1 MGKVWGGSSLRHGV
15 IAATALVISLFSVSA
30 IASLEGNFSG
40 TTTSNLECSPQSFF
54 GSSLSTTISLQ
65 ATLVSPGVSTII
77 ITIISGDYTYTG
89 SGAANESGST
99 FFIGANGSLVA
110 TTGDSNVDGSY
121 TGVPYTDGGSP
132 ITASLN
138 PDGSLNFGSG
148 DGIFTGAPCGGG
160 SFFTNATTLLP
171 VSAIGGAINTE
182 ITNGAT
188 VREAVVFHYK
198 IQHQTREISR
208 QATAGADG
216 TRHSLRSHAS
226 DNQFMMEGATGL
238 NAGDGSTIPYGFW
251 GNYTYSDYDNDL
263 STTAFDGN
271 NHSFLGGVDFAFWE
285 NTVLGVAFG
294 YDNGDIDTTFNL
306 GQIDTDSYTIAP
318 YFGALLT
325 DTLSIDFNMGYSR
338 VEYDQFRTDPTTGGR
353 VTSSP
358 DADRW
363 FGALNLNGVAY
374 YDKWILGGRVGA
386 LWAKSVIDSFTESD
400 GTLVAKTRNR
410 VGEGVI
416 AGDVAYSYQNYEPFL
431 NLSYQYDFELT
442 KLVVTNGPQPSDDPD
457 DVLMRVGVRY
467 FGDNGI
473 TGNLEYSK
481 RFGRDDFDEDSF
493 SITIRADY

>member
-1 MGKVWGGSSLRHGV
+1 MGKVWGGSSLRHGGF
-15 IAATALVISLFSVSA
+15 AATALIISLFSVSA

-148 DGIFTGAPCGGG
+148 DGVFTGAPCGGG

-171 VSAIGGAINTE
+171 VSATGAINTE

-188 VREAVVFHYK
+188 VAEALLFLFQ
-198 IQHQTREISR
+198 IQDQVTDISR
-208 QATAGADG
+208 HIAGVFGGRLFYWRPFIRD
-216 TRHSLRSHAS
+216 
-226 DNQFMMEGATGL
+226 DEFKVEGGTGL

-271 NHSFLGGVDFAFWE
+271 SHSFLGGVDFAFWE

-294 YDNGDIDTTFNL
+294 YDNGDIDTSFNL
-306 GQIDTDSYTIAP
+306 GQIDTDTYTIAP

-325 DTLSIDFNMGYSR
+325 DTLSLDFNVGYSR
-338 VEYDQFRTDPTTGGR
+338 VEYDQFRTLSGTTTR

-363 FGALNLNGVAY
+363 FGALNLNGVTY
-374 YDKWILGGRVGA
+374 YDNWILGARVGA
-386 LWAKSVIDSFTESD
+386 LYAKSVIDSFTESN
-400 GTLVAKTRNR
+400 GTVVAERRNKLS
-410 VGEGVI
+410 EGSI

-431 NLSYQYDFELT
+431 NLSYQYDFQLT
-442 KLVVTNGPQPSDDPD
+442 EIAVTTGPQPSNDRD

-481 RFGRDDFDEDSF
+481 RFGRDDFDEDRISL
-493 SITIRADY
+493 TVRADF